1 MPRSQR
7 SRAQNGASAIGDKGT
22 VLRLCFLI
30 VVLFTAQAHAELVG
44 ADAGFNPSLAAQV
57 TAAALAFMAPRTL
70 EPVPVSQL
78 TVWGLRGL
86 TALDPQLTAELRDN
100 SLRLSQA
107 DRILFAEAAPET
119 EDPVA
124 WAAAFVTLSAAAWTA
139 SPGVRHAGTIGI
151 LQSFFDE
158 MFNHLDPYSRYV
170 PPGAAAED
178 RELRSGTA
186 GLGLTLAGRG
196 GIVTVVDAIA
206 DGPGALG
213 GLRAGDRILTVDGQS
228 SRGRDAA
235 VVAGWIDGPEDTSVV
250 VGWRSRDGRMHSAE
264 LTREMV
270 PPETVFGQMVG
281 DIMLIRVTG
290 FNRQTGERVAHE
302 VEQAVT
308 ATRPP
313 AGLVLDLRGNRGGL
327 LREAVAAA
335 SALLPP
341 GVVAVTAGRDPQA
354 SRVWRTD
361 TGEIAGGLPLV
372 VLVDGRSAS
381 AAEVLAAALSD
392 RGRAV
397 VIGSATLGKGLVQT
411 IDPLPDGGE
420 LFLTWSRILAPGGWP
435 IQGLGVMPQVCTSLG
450 QDALSRQLGSL
461 ADGIQPMQ
469 DAIDRHRAAR
479 APLTPV
485 QVLALRSA
493 CPAAE
498 GRDQDLATARIVIA
512 NPAVYAAAL
521 LPVSNGQ

>member
-1 MPRSQR
+1 
-7 SRAQNGASAIGDKGT
+7 

-30 VVLFTAQAHAELVG
+30 VVLFAAQAHAEPVG
-44 ADAGFNPSLAAQV
+44 IEAGFNASLTAQV

-70 EPVPVSQL
+70 DPVPVSQL

-100 SLRLSQA
+100 NLRLSQS
-107 DRILFAEAAPET
+107 DRLVFAEPPPEN

-139 SPGVRHAGTIGI
+139 SSGVRHAGTIGI

-158 MFNHLDPYSRYV
+158 MFNHLDPSSRYV

-186 GLGLTLAGRG
+186 GLGLTLAGRPG
-196 GIVTVVDAIA
+196 AVTVVDAIA
-206 DGPGALG
+206 DGPGALA

-228 SRGRDAA
+228 TRGRDTN
-235 VVAGWIDGPEDTSVV
+235 VVSSWIDGPEDTGVS
-250 VGWRSRDGRMHSAE
+250 VGWRSRDGRTHSADMV
-264 LTREMV
+264 RAMV
-270 PPETVFGQMVG
+270 PPETVFGQTVG
-281 DIMLIRVTG
+281 NLLLIRVTG
-290 FNRQTGERVAHE
+290 FNRETGERVARQL
-302 VEQAVT
+302 EQALSG
-308 ATRPP
+308 TRAPD
-313 AGLVLDLRGNRGGL
+313 GVVLDLRGNRGGL

-341 GVVAVTAGRDPQA
+341 GVVAVTAGRDPHA
-354 SRVWRTD
+354 TRVWRTD
-361 TGEIAGGLPLV
+361 TSEIAGGLPLV

-397 VIGSATLGKGLVQT
+397 VVGSATLGKGLVQT

-435 IQGLGVMPQVCTSLG
+435 IQGLGVLPQVCTSLG
-450 QDALSRQLGSL
+450 QDALARQLAAL
-461 ADGIQPMQ
+461 AEGNQPMQ
-469 DAIDRHRAAR
+469 EAIDRHRAAR

-498 GRDQDLATARIVIA
+498 GRDLDMATARSVIA